1 MNEIKIFE
9 SEQFGKIRTSGTTD
23 KPLFC
28 AIDVCNALLYTNSRR
43 AIALHVDKEDVTKC
57 YAPTKGGRQELLFV
71 TESGLYS
78 LIFGSKLERAKQ
90 FKRWVTNE
98 ILPAIRKTGSYG
110 VPRTFA
116 EALQLAADQQKIIEA
131 KETEIITLNGKVN
144 EMQPKAT
151 YYDQILKSKNT
162 ILITQIAK
170 DYGYGAARFNALLS
184 RLHIQFKTRGQWV
197 LYAEHDNKGHTKSTS
212 YSIDCHDGTCI
223 TKMRTEWTQRGRQF
237 LYEVLKDNG
246 ILPIMEQ

>member
-197 LYAEHDNKGHTKSTS
+197 LYAEHDNKGYTKSTS

>member
-57 YAPTKGGRQELLFV
+57 HAPTKGGRQELLFV

-116 EALQLAADQQKIIEA
+116 EALQLAADQQRKIELQ
-131 KETEIITLNGKVN
+131 ETQILSLNGKVD
-144 EMQPKAT
+144 EMKPKAE
-151 YYDQILKSKNT
+151 YYDQILRSKNT
-162 ILITQIAK
+162 VLVTQIAK
-170 DYGYGAARFNALLS
+170 DYGYGAARFNRLLE
-184 RLHIQFKTRGQWV
+184 RLHIQYRTRGQWI
-197 LYAEHDNKGHTKSTS
+197 LYAKYDNKGYTKSSS
-212 YSIDCHDGTCI
+212 YSVDCQDGTCI
-223 TKMRTEWTQRGRQF
+223 TKISTE
-237 LYEVLKDNG
+237 
-246 ILPIMEQ
+246 